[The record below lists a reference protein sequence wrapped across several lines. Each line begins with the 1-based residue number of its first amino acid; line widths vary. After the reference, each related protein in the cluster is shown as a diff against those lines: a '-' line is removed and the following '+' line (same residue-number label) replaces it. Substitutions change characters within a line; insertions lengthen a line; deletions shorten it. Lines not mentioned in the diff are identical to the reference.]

1 MLPTMTGSSRELTTD
16 GGMRSMSNDDL
27 LAAAFL
33 LIIVIGYA
41 LMPIG

>member
-1 MLPTMTGSSRELTTD
+1 
-16 GGMRSMSNDDL
+16 MSNDDL